1 MEEVICNGSDRED
14 IDVSKTEHLVHVF
27 KHPGK
32 ERPFCGSD
40 DLDNFIHLPEWSSFP
55 GCVLPRWRCCEH
67 QTTPSPPEPTCTNS
81 RDTVPLLLHIC
92 NDWDVITYQN
102 QTLPWLCV
110 RKKYIISKTFICQ
123 VLSCADQVPAAV
135 RSWRWAP
142 HPNCDASVKRRGGER
157 ETSRETL

>member
-1 MEEVICNGSDRED
+1 MEEVICNGSGRED

-67 QTTPSPPEPTCTNS
+67 QTTPSPPEPTCTT
-81 RDTVPLLLHIC
+81 RE
-92 NDWDVITYQN
+92 
-102 QTLPWLCV
+102 TLFLCFFTFAMTGMLSLIRTKLSHDSV
-110 RKKYIISKTFICQ
+110 FGKKHIISKTFICQ

-135 RSWRWAP
+135 KS
-142 HPNCDASVKRRGGER
+142 
-157 ETSRETL
+157 